1 MHNHPPKIFCFIKD
15 YDEKYIKRIP
25 KNIAIIYRNYK
36 KKINI
41 NEIYKIKNLCKKINK
56 KFFISNNIKIALNM
70 NLDGVYI
77 PSFNK
82 ELKINYFLK
91 KKKFIVLGSAH
102 NIKEIRE
109 KELQNVNYIFLSP
122 VFTTKKTKKFLG
134 IYKFNNLAKHT
145 NKKII
150 CLGGIKKK
158 NLNKI
163 KLLDIYGISS
173 ISLFKQNI
181 KYINI

>member
-15 YDEKYIKRIP
+15 YDEKYIKRIT

-77 PSFNK
+77 PSINK

-91 KKKFIVLGSAH
+91 KKKIL
-102 NIKEIRE
+102 
-109 KELQNVNYIFLSP
+109 
-122 VFTTKKTKKFLG
+122 
-134 IYKFNNLAKHT
+134 
-145 NKKII
+145 
-150 CLGGIKKK
+150 
-158 NLNKI
+158 
-163 KLLDIYGISS
+163 
-173 ISLFKQNI
+173 
-181 KYINI
+181 